1 MAIVTPQRSKKRDP
15 MPVFGD
21 DSPQS
26 KQNQPSPGE
35 DLYGLSVSELD
46 ERITLYQSEIA
57 RLEAERIKKQV
68 ESDAA
73 HALFG
78 KKP

>member
-1 MAIVTPQRSKKRDP
+1 MSIFSE
-15 MPVFGD
+15 
-21 DSPQS
+21 DSPRS
-26 KQNQPSPGE
+26 NADNPVPGE

-46 ERITLYQSEIA
+46 ERIAIYQSEIK
-57 RLEAERIKKQV
+57 RLEAERVKKQA

-73 HALFG
+73 HAIFG